1 MTRAD
6 NTHHLRQAALARHTA
21 ATERATTALADLDR
35 AGQPVSFTSVAE
47 TANVSR
53 SWLYTQPALRDTIT
67 SLRTEP
73 SRPSTKVPAAQRA
86 TSESLRQR
94 LDATRQDV
102 ARLRAENQNL
112 RDQLALALG
121 EQRTR

>member
-6 NTHHLRQAALARHTA
+6 NTHHLRQAAAARHDA
-21 ATERATTALADLDR
+21 ATQRATTALATLDR
-35 AGQPVSFTSVAE
+35 AGQPVTFTSVAD
-47 TANVSR
+47 AASVSR

-73 SRPSTKVPAAQRA
+73 ARPSTKVPAVQRA
-86 TSESLRQR
+86 TTESLRQR

-102 ARLRAENQNL
+102 TRLRAENQTL
-112 RDQLALALG
+112 RNQLALALG
-121 EQRTR
+121 EQRAR